1 MVKIVDTTLR
11 DAHQSLIATRL
22 RTEDMIPVLEKLDSV
37 GFYSLEVW
45 GGATFDSC
53 LRFLAE
59 DPWER
64 LRQLRSRVKKTK
76 LQMLL
81 RGQNLVGYRHYA
93 DDVVEKFVELAVKN
107 GIEIIRIFDALNDV
121 RNMTAAIKSAKK
133 YGAAVQGTISYT
145 TSPVHTLDKFVKLA
159 KELSELGCDVICIK
173 DMAGLIS
180 PVAAFELVAAIKKE
194 VKLPVDLH
202 THMTSGMGSL
212 SYYAACQAGVDIV
225 DCAFSPF
232 AGGTSQPPLEP
243 FVASLKGS
251 PYDTGLDLEKLLDIG
266 YYFLNVKNKYQ
277 SLCAPVAEK
286 SDVSV
291 LIHQIPGGMISN
303 LYSQLKE
310 QKALDKYVEVL
321 KEVPRVREDL
331 GYPPLVTPTSQIV
344 GTQAVLNVLLGE
356 RYKKVTE
363 EVKNYCLGYYGRT
376 PAPVNKDILK
386 KIIGSRKPIDC
397 RPADLLEPEL
407 EKIRSE
413 IKSEN
418 IPVKSDEDIISYALY
433 PQIAAKFLK
442 GEAKPEPLAV
452 CPAVG
457 GAAASPATVSSADQ
471 SSVAGAREK
480 LSAATDEFVV
490 LVDDEEFRVKIK
502 PVAASGV
509 TGEEEKVSAAPE
521 KIEIP
526 EGAILS
532 PMQGMVVAIKV
543 KVGDKVK
550 KGDTVIVLEA
560 MKMQTSIPSDHDGV
574 VRKIYTF
581 ETEIVD
587 AGDVLMAIN

>member
-11 DAHQSLIATRL
+11 DAHQSLIATRM
-22 RTEDMIPVLEKLDSV
+22 RTDDMLPILEKMDSV

-59 DPWER
+59 DPWQR
-64 LRQLRSRVKKTK
+64 LKEIRSIVKKTK

-93 DDVVEKFVELAVKN
+93 DDVVDKFVELSVRN
-107 GIEIIRIFDALNDV
+107 GIDIIRIFDALNDI
-121 RNMTAAIKSAKK
+121 RNMTRAIKAAKK
-133 YGAAVQGTISYT
+133 NGAIVQGTISYT
-145 TSPVHTLDKFVKLA
+145 TSPVHTVENFVDLA
-159 KELSELGCDVICIK
+159 KELADLGCDAICIK

-180 PVAAFELVAAIKKE
+180 PSAAFELVSAIKKS

-212 SYYAACQAGVDIV
+212 SYYSACQAGVDIV

-243 FVASLKGS
+243 FVASLKDT
-251 PYDTGLDLEKLLDIG
+251 PYDTGLNLEKLLEIG
-266 YYFLNVKNKYQ
+266 YYFLNIKNKYE

-310 QKALDKYVEVL
+310 QKALDKYNEVL
-321 KEVPRVREDL
+321 KEVPKVREDL
-331 GYPPLVTPTSQIV
+331 GWPPLVTPTSQIV

-376 PAPVNKDILK
+376 PAPINKKILK
-386 KIIGSRKPIDC
+386 KIIGEQKPIDC
-397 RPADLLEPEL
+397 RPADLIEPEL
-407 EKIRSE
+407 AKVKKE
-413 IKSEN
+413 IKEQN
-418 IPVKSDEDIISYALY
+418 IPAKTDEDIISFALY

-442 GEAKPEPLAV
+442 GEAQPEPLGV
-452 CPAVG
+452 CPAGPSQPSVSN
-457 GAAASPATVSSADQ
+457 APSDSPI
-471 SSVAGAREK
+471 
-480 LSAATDEFVV
+480 DEFVV
-490 LVDDEEFRVKIK
+490 FVDEEEFRVKIK
-502 PVAASGV
+502 PAISA
-509 TGEEEKVSAAPE
+509 EEKTGREERPSE
-521 KIEIP
+521 GKIEIP

-532 PMQGMVVAIKV
+532 PMQGMVVSIKV
-543 KVGDKVK
+543 KEGDKVR
-550 KGDTVIVLEA
+550 KGDTVIILEA
-560 MKMQTSIPSDHDGV
+560 MKMQTEIHSDHDGI

-587 AGDVLMAIN
+587 AGDVLMSVS